1 MENPQKNELLTL
13 LKKSAEEIKKA
24 VIGKDNVIEMVLL
37 TILTKGHIL
46 LEDIPGVGK
55 TTLAV
60 ALSKVTSL
68 RFSRIQFT
76 PDVMPS
82 DVTGYSVYNR
92 VSGEF
97 DFREGAVFCNLLLAD
112 ELNRTSGKTQSA
124 LLEAMEEKAVT
135 VDGITRVLPEP
146 FIVIASQNPT
156 GYVGTQLLPE
166 SQLDRFAVRLSLGY
180 PDNTS
185 ETKILKLKSSGG
197 AAEPETILHEGDILT
212 MRKYV
217 EQTYCDDRIYAYI
230 AALGEMTRKNG
241 RLSLG
246 LSTRGTL
253 SVCALSK
260 ASAFFSGRDFV
271 LPEDIKR
278 VWEHAVS
285 HRIILDPRAKAAG
298 DTSKQVA
305 ADILRAAPPPKIA
318 G

>member
-1 MENPQKNELLTL
+1 MEDPKKTELLTL
-13 LKKSAEEIKKA
+13 IKKSAEEVKKA
-24 VIGKDNVIEMVLL
+24 VIGKDSVIEMVLL
-37 TILTKGHIL
+37 TMLTKGHIL

-68 RFSRIQFT
+68 AFSRIQFT

-82 DVTGYSVYNR
+82 DVTGYNVYNR
-92 VSGEF
+92 ATGEF
-97 DFREGAVFCNLLLAD
+97 EFREGAVFCNLLLAD

-135 VDGITRVLPEP
+135 VDGVTRRLTEP
-146 FIVIASQNPT
+146 FTVIASQNPT

-180 PDNTS
+180 PDTAS
-185 ETKILKLKSSGG
+185 ETKILKVKSAGSFS
-197 AAEPETILHEGDILT
+197 EPQTVLHQGDLLT

-217 EQTYCDDRIYAYI
+217 EDTYCDDRILAYI
-230 AALGEMTRKNG
+230 ADLGAMTRKNG
-241 RLSLG
+241 RLALG

-260 ASAFFSGRDFV
+260 AAAFLSGRDFV
-271 LPEDIKR
+271 MPEDVGR

-285 HRIILDPRAKAAG
+285 HRIILEPKAKAAG
-298 DTSKQVA
+298 DTSIQVA
-305 ADILRAAPPPKIA
+305 ADIYRAAPPPKL
-318 G
+318 

>member
-1 MENPQKNELLTL
+1 MDDQKKKELLTL

-24 VIGKDNVIEMVLL
+24 VIGKDSVIDTVLM

-68 RFSRIQFT
+68 KFSRIQFT

-82 DVTGYSVYNR
+82 DVTGYNVYNR
-92 VSGEF
+92 ATGTF

-135 VDGITRVLPEP
+135 VDGVTRILPEP

-180 PDNTS
+180 PETAA
-185 ETKILKLKSSGG
+185 ETKILKLKSSGNG
-197 AAEPETILHEGDILT
+197 AEPETVLHEGDILT

-217 EQTYCDDRIYAYI
+217 EDIFCDDRIYAYI
-230 AALGEMTRKNG
+230 AQLGAMTRSNG
-241 RLSLG
+241 RLALG

-260 ASAFFSGRDFV
+260 AAAFFAGRGFV

-285 HRIILDPRAKAAG
+285 HRIILEPKAKAAG
-298 DTSKQVA
+298 DTSKSVA
-305 ADILRAAPPPKIA
+305 ADILRAATPPKL
-318 G
+318 

>member
-1 MENPQKNELLTL
+1 MDDPKKNELSSL
-13 LKKSAEEIKKA
+13 LKQSAAEIQKT
-24 VIGKDNVIEMVLL
+24 VIGKNSVIEMVLL
-37 TILTKGHIL
+37 TILTNGHIL

-68 RFSRIQFT
+68 KFSRIQFT

-82 DVTGYSVYNR
+82 DVTGYNVYNR
-92 VSGEF
+92 ATGEF

-124 LLEAMEEKAVT
+124 LLEAMEEKSVT
-135 VDGITRVLPEP
+135 VDGVTRRLSDP

-180 PDNTS
+180 PDTVS
-185 ETKILKLKSSGG
+185 EAKILKVKSSGES
-197 AAEPETILHEGDILT
+197 AEPQTVLHEGDLLT

-217 EQTYCDDRIYAYI
+217 RETYCDDRIYNYI
-230 AALGEMTRKNG
+230 ADLGALTRKNG
-241 RLSLG
+241 RLALG

-253 SVCALSK
+253 SVSALAKS
-260 ASAFFSGRDFV
+260 AAFFAGRDFV
-271 LPEDIKR
+271 LPEDVKR
-278 VWEHAVS
+278 VWEHAVA
-285 HRIILDPRAKAAG
+285 HRIILEPRAKAAG
-298 DTSKQVA
+298 DTSKQAA
-305 ADILRAAPPPKIA
+305 ADILRAAPPPKM
-318 G
+318 

>member
-1 MENPQKNELLTL
+1 MNDPKKTELLSL
-13 LKKSAEEIKKA
+13 LKKSAEEVKKA
-24 VIGKDNVIEMVLL
+24 VIGKDNVIETVLL
-37 TILTKGHIL
+37 TMLTKGHIL

-82 DVTGYSVYNR
+82 DVTGYNVYNR
-92 VSGEF
+92 AAGEF

-135 VDGITRVLPEP
+135 VDGVTRSLPEP

-156 GYVGTQLLPE
+156 GYVGTQLLHE

-180 PDNTS
+180 PDTVS
-185 ETKILKLKSSGG
+185 ETQILKVKSGSNFS
-197 AAEPETILHEGDILT
+197 EPQTILHQGNILT

-217 EQTYCDDRIYAYI
+217 EDTYCDDRIYKYI
-230 AALGEMTRKNG
+230 ADLGAMTRKNG
-241 RLSLG
+241 RLALG
-246 LSTRGTL
+246 LSTRGVL

-260 ASAFFSGRDFV
+260 AAAFLSGRDFV
-271 LPEDIKR
+271 LPEDIAR
-278 VWEHAVS
+278 IWLDAVS
-285 HRIILDPRAKAAG
+285 HRIILEPKAKAAG
-298 DTSKQVA
+298 DTSKQIA
-305 ADILRAAPPPKIA
+305 ADILRAAPPPKMS
-318 G
+318 